1 MKVVFY
7 KMTPVHENAI
17 IINKYITKF
26 NFLKDFIDEVSQYR
40 TINETYRQQNKISYF
55 VMLVVC

>member
-17 IINKYITKF
+17 INNKYITKF
-26 NFLKDFIDEVSQYR
+26 NFLKDFIDEVS
-40 TINETYRQQNKISYF
+40 
-55 VMLVVC
+55 